1 MRVGDLEI
9 LPVLDGVA
17 RFPISDPFLGMPPE
31 AWLPHRQFLTS
42 DDELELAL
50 GGFVVR
56 SGDRVV
62 LIDCGVGRVDSGAV
76 PGRRLPHQPRPPTA
90 SQPADV
96 TDVMFTHLHFD
107 HVGWATQ
114 QGDGRVPQR
123 HLPLRRARLG
133 PLRRARSR
141 RHPQA
146 VAARRPHGDVG
157 RVAARC
163 CPASTPWWRPGTRRA
178 ARSSWSRSGAERAM
192 LLGDVVH
199 CPVELLDDEWAG
211 MGDVDPELA
220 KRTRNALARELEGT
234 DVPVAAAHFPGLQFG
249 KLLVAQRQAPVGDR
263 VTATRGLRPRGDAS

>member
-1 MRVGDLEI
+1 MRVGELEI

-17 RFPISDPFLGMPPE
+17 RYPISDPFLGMSPD

-62 LIDCGVGRVDSGAV
+62 LVDCGVGRVDSGPFHGGEFLTNLAARGIT
-76 PGRRLPHQPRPPTA
+76 PG
-90 SQPADV
+90 DV
-96 TDVMFTHLHFD
+96 TDVVFTHLHFD

-114 QGDGRVPQR
+114 QGSVVFTNATYRCDERDWGHFVGPDPGATRK
-123 HLPLRRARLG
+123 LTPLTDRMEFWDRSG
-133 PLRRARSR
+133 PLLPGLDAM
-141 RHPQA
+141 
-146 VAARRPHGDVG
+146 VAPGHTPG
-157 RVAARC
+157 
-163 CPASTPWWRPGTRRA
+163 STIVVISSGTD
-178 ARSSWSRSGAERAM
+178 RAM

-220 KRTRNALARELEGT
+220 KRTRNALSRELEGT

-249 KLLVAQRQAPVGDR
+249 KLLLGSGKRQWVIE
-263 VTATRGLRPRGDAS
+263 